1 MLGVNQNSLKFA
13 SSNETTVTLMIIIS
27 IGTHVKLNAVA
38 FKARHRQIDIKD
50 VFGDFF
56 QFGQVEL
63 FYFGPSS
70 QPIIFPSD

>member
-1 MLGVNQNSLKFA
+1 
-13 SSNETTVTLMIIIS
+13 MIIIS